1 MSEPLKI
8 VIKAVVVFLLA
19 ILFAVVSL
27 TAKTSLDLLRPS
39 LASFQINN
47 SNNSSSSEYILPD
60 SDKRYYTYD
69 ELDALTDEQLNFAHN
84 EIYARHGRM
93 FYDERYAE
101 HFAKC
106 SWYKPR
112 YSPEEF
118 EAMPSQLN
126 EFEIANS
133 DLMSQMRT
141 ERGIR

>member
-8 VIKAVVVFLLA
+8 VIKAVFVLLLA
-19 ILFAVVSL
+19 IVFVVFAS
-27 TAKTSLDLLRPS
+27 TTKASLDLQRPS
-39 LASFQINN
+39 LATVRIAGDNGGDIAS
-47 SNNSSSSEYILPD
+47 
-60 SDKRYYTYD
+60 D

-93 FYDERYAE
+93 FSDKRYAD

-118 EAMPSQLN
+118 ESMPNQLN
-126 EFEIANS
+126 EFEMANS
-133 DLMSQMRT
+133 DIMSQIRT
-141 ERGIR
+141 KRGIS

>member
-1 MSEPLKI
+1 M
-8 VIKAVVVFLLA
+8 
-19 ILFAVVSL
+19 
-27 TAKTSLDLLRPS
+27 TAKISFDLLCPS
-39 LASFQINN
+39 LASIQI

-69 ELDALTDEQLNFAHN
+69 ELNVLTDEQLNFAHN

-93 FYDERYAE
+93 FNDERYAD

-112 YSPEEF
+112 FTPEEF

-126 EFEIANS
+126 EFEISNS
-133 DLMSQMRT
+133 DIMSQIRT